1 MRYSATNRFRVF
13 VLAVWCVMLL
23 LTITGCISSNQQS
36 EPSAEKERE
45 TERPTKD
52 PVQER
57 IERMTQDEKIGQMMI
72 VGLDGSEISETAKA
86 MIATYHVG
94 GFVFYKDNI
103 KDSRQLIELT
113 NSLKAANAAT
123 GAPPLW
129 LSVDEEGGRV
139 TRMPPELV
147 KVPAAEKIGKADNPE
162 LAQNIGQ
169 TLGKGLTALGMN
181 MNFAPV
187 LDVNSNPNNPVIG
200 DRSYDSRPERVAAIG
215 IQVMKGLQ
223 KSQVIPVVK
232 HFPGHGDT
240 TVDSHIGL
248 PVVNH
253 DMDRLRALE
262 LKPFAEAVH
271 SGAEAVMVGH
281 MLLPKL
287 DKEAPASLSRPVV
300 TDLLRKELGFT
311 GVVIT
316 DDLTMGAIIKQY
328 NIGQAAVRSVDAGSD
343 VLLVGHGF
351 DEAKHVYDAVQ
362 QAVRDGILTME
373 QIDQSVARI
382 LRLKEKYRLSDEQA
396 PFPDLTRINDDMQNA
411 VKAIAP

>member
-1 MRYSATNRFRVF
+1 MRQ
-13 VLAVWCVMLL
+13 LL

-86 MIATYHVG
+86 MIGTYHVG
-94 GFVFYKDNI
+94 GFIFYKDNI

-240 TVDSHIGL
+240 TVDYANHFLPLQKCRNPLSHKAFCHSTTSL
-248 PVVNH
+248 FSL
-253 DMDRLRALE
+253 RLRITLIFSAKIYEPGANGLY
-262 LKPFAEAVH
+262 AE
-271 SGAEAVMVGH
+271 
-281 MLLPKL
+281 K
-287 DKEAPASLSRPVV
+287 DIR
-300 TDLLRKELGFT
+300 T
-311 GVVIT
+311 
-316 DDLTMGAIIKQY
+316 
-328 NIGQAAVRSVDAGSD
+328 
-343 VLLVGHGF
+343 
-351 DEAKHVYDAVQ
+351 
-362 QAVRDGILTME
+362 
-373 QIDQSVARI
+373 
-382 LRLKEKYRLSDEQA
+382 
-396 PFPDLTRINDDMQNA
+396 
-411 VKAIAP
+411 